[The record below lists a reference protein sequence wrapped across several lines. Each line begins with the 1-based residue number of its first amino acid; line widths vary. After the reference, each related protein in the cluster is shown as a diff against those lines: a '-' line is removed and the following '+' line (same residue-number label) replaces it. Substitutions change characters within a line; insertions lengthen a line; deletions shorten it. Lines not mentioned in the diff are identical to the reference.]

1 MTTNLLN
8 PCGFSKKGRGIER
21 FILKQKEK
29 GKGN

>member
-21 FILKQKEK
+21 FILKKKK